1 MFSPRSP
8 WWDILKKKLEQ
19 NRISVQV
26 LAIVVLISFQID
38 RSEQTVKNQ
47 IRLQTAGLYRK
58 VMKERLV
65 IFEPRHEKT
74 GFLHMRKQRRR
85 SALLYSLYR

>member
-26 LAIVVLISFQID
+26 IATVVLVIFQTD
-38 RSEQTVKNQ
+38 RSEQTVKTQ
-47 IRLQTAGLYRK
+47 IRFQTAGLYRK
-58 VMKERLV
+58 VLKERLV
-65 IFEPRHEKT
+65 IFEPRREKT

-85 SALLYSLYR
+85 SALR

>member
-26 LAIVVLISFQID
+26 LATVVLISFQTD
-38 RSEQTVKNQ
+38 RSEQTVKTQ
-47 IRLQTAGLYRK
+47 IRLQTAGLY
-58 VMKERLV
+58 
-65 IFEPRHEKT
+65 
-74 GFLHMRKQRRR
+74 
-85 SALLYSLYR
+85 